1 MVTRLGALGCGY
13 LTLCKYFII
22 NVQNHKE
29 ANLWEIQYPLS
40 KISDAVF
47 LIDCK
52 IITT

>member
-1 MVTRLGALGCGY
+1 MVTRLGRWAVVISLY
-13 LTLCKYFII
+13 ANIS

-29 ANLWEIQYPLS
+29 ANFWEIQYPLS
-40 KISDAVF
+40 KTSDAVF